1 MNDDDH
7 RDHDDS
13 YQIDI
18 PPSFMALY
26 VDAGRQKPNA
36 SRAVV
41 AARYELCEDLASL
54 LTETAKNML
63 FSLGITEQHVLERCH
78 RGLTSGDEG
87 AVVSEAEAQWVTRRL
102 AELLDWPAHNLGD

>member
-1 MNDDDH
+1 MND
-7 RDHDDS
+7 DDS

-36 SRAVV
+36 PRAVV

-63 FSLGITEQHVLERCH
+63 FSLGITERHVLERCH
-78 RGLTSGDEG
+78 RGLTTSGGEA
-87 AVVSEAEAQWVTRRL
+87 AVVSDAEAQWVTRRL
-102 AELLDWPAHNLGD
+102 AELLDWPAHVLGN

>member
-1 MNDDDH
+1 MNDDNH
-7 RDHDDS
+7 NRDDS

-26 VDAGRQKPNA
+26 LDAGRQKPSA
-36 SRAVV
+36 PRAVV

-63 FSLGITEQHVLERCH
+63 FSLGITEQQVLERCH
-78 RGLTSGDEG
+78 RGLASDEEG

-102 AELLDWPAHNLGD
+102 AELLNWPALTGGN